1 MTNLIKKNKMKK
13 QFLAI
18 VAMITISIASFGQT
32 SNLGSV
38 SHLAKDQNNRY
49 VYSQDTLAQ
58 MNKLDLTKIY
68 LQQVQSLNNILP
80 YASFN
85 IKGQANGVKQ
95 IDIPRSKYTSI
106 KRTKVT
112 ERTKNYNETVNEN
125 LNEIIPYSD
134 KIEIIKGILFVQE
147 MINRLDQGL

>member
-1 MTNLIKKNKMKK
+1 MKK
-13 QFLAI
+13 SLNQMKKTVLTMLI
-18 VAMITISIASFGQT
+18 ITLTSMIGFSQT
-32 SNLGSV
+32 SNLGSM
-38 SHLAKDQNNRY
+38 SHLTTKDQNIRY
-49 VYSQDTLAQ
+49 VYSQDTLVQ

-95 IDIPRSKYTSI
+95 IDIPKSKYTSS
-106 KRTKVT
+106 KRTKVSDKA
-112 ERTKNYNETVNEN
+112 KNYNETVNEN

-134 KIEIIKGILFVQE
+134 KAEIIKGILFVQE
-147 MINRLDQGL
+147 MISRLDQGL

>member
-1 MTNLIKKNKMKK
+1 MKK
-13 QFLAI
+13 QLFAI

-38 SHLAKDQNNRY
+38 SHLAKDQNTRY

-58 MNKLDLTKIY
+58 MNKLELTEIY

-85 IKGQANGVKQ
+85 IKGQTNGVKQ
-95 IDIPRSKYTSI
+95 IDIPKSKYTSS
-106 KRTKVT
+106 KRSKVS
-112 ERTKNYNETVNEN
+112 EIAKHYNETVNEN

-147 MINRLDQGL
+147 MINRLDKGL

>member
-1 MTNLIKKNKMKK
+1 MLHN
-13 QFLAI
+13 
-18 VAMITISIASFGQT
+18 
-32 SNLGSV
+32 
-38 SHLAKDQNNRY
+38 
-49 VYSQDTLAQ
+49 
-58 MNKLDLTKIY
+58 
-68 LQQVQSLNNILP
+68 
-80 YASFN
+80 ASFN

-134 KIEIIKGILFVQE
+134 KAEIIKGILFVQE

>member
-1 MTNLIKKNKMKK
+1 MTKPLNQMKK

-38 SHLAKDQNNRY
+38 SHLAKDQNTRY
-49 VYSQDTLAQ
+49 LYLKDTLEQ
-58 MNKLDLTKIY
+58 MNKLELTKIY

-95 IDIPRSKYTSI
+95 IDIPKSKYTSS
-106 KRTKVT
+106 KRTKVSD
-112 ERTKNYNETVNEN
+112 RAKNYNETVNEN

-134 KIEIIKGILFVQE
+134 KAEIIKGILFVQE